1 MSTIKQQRNFLES
14 IKMINSL
21 EKAYREKTTFEKK
34 FLHFLNEDFDKI
46 IQHLDFKK
54 VKNKEDKYRAKKI
67 REYREQAL
75 LVLNDQLFTE
85 RIKTLSEKW
94 ALDKYKYPVSL
105 ISFYEQPTP
114 FSIQLWE
121 NKLLNE
127 TFKSIVKNGEK
138 IKIIKQRIVKQY
150 LKDSDFEKLKR
161 GFSEMYASF
170 NFLWK
175 FEKDINELLLQYDF
189 NEFWKNS
196 IIGFLLS
203 GNLILPIE
211 YCRGII
217 KYDENNNIPILS
229 IAVFP
234 DTTLEDINCKWKD
247 IKKMK
252 NQLYPLRRKR
262 RKLTKNIEKVI
273 NLRQDYNKRWDLVEK
288 DYKGF
293 KKRLQAIEAL
303 RKSETRIRDKQKEII
318 NRGLKRKLA
327 RPPSSIKEFEDN
339 FGRIFKTHYF

>member
-14 IKMINSL
+14 IKMIDSL

-75 LVLNDQLFTE
+75 LVLNDQLFTK
-85 RIKTLSEKW
+85 RIKILSEKW
-94 ALDKYKYPVSL
+94 ALDKCNYPVSPF
-105 ISFYEQPTP
+105 SFYENPTP

-121 NKLLNE
+121 NRLLNE
-127 TFKSIVKNGEK
+127 TFKSIVKNREK
-138 IKIIKQRIVKQY
+138 IKIIKQGIVKQY

-161 GFSEMYASF
+161 GFSEMYIPF

-217 KYDENNNIPILS
+217 QYDEKNNTPILS
-229 IAVFP
+229 IEIFP
-234 DTTLEDINCKWKD
+234 DTTLEDINYKWKD
-247 IKKMK
+247 IERMK
-252 NQLYPLRRKR
+252 NELYPVRKKR
-262 RKLTKNIEKVI
+262 RKLTRDIEQI
-273 NLRQDYNKRWDLVEK
+273 LNLNYEKRWNLAEK
-288 DYKGF
+288 KFKGL

-303 RKSETRIRDKQKEII
+303 RKSEERIKEKQGKII
-318 NRGLKRKLA
+318 RRGLKRKLA
-327 RPPSSIKEFEDN
+327 TPPSSIKKFEDC